1 MDDLVYV
8 YEDTFLRLDDS
19 VIEVFRQLATGSQRT
34 PLVWAG
40 AVLEPKKN
48 DQLQVTIGAAQSGG
62 FYCSSVTS
70 NPVFSFTIPAS
81 EGPRLRSF
89 LDEAA
94 RRSGGTSTG
103 PSPNRST

>member
-1 MDDLVYV
+1 MDELVYV
-8 YEDTFLRLDDS
+8 YEDTFLRLDGS
-19 VIEVFRQLATGSQRT
+19 TIEVFRQLAIGSQRT

-48 DQLQVTIGAAQSGG
+48 DQLHVTIGVAQSDG

-81 EGPRLRSF
+81 EEPRLRTF

-94 RRSGGTSTG
+94 HRSGRGVGGS
-103 PSPNRST
+103 